1 MVKIPDGNGGKND
14 RVAAGW
20 ASGYNGGMSSEGA
33 ERPKGTPLAGSQCGG
48 VDHVLHRR
56 RFLTGMAAAG
66 ASSVFSWNGLF
77 SVPAFAAQ
85 AKRTAKRCIL
95 LWLCG
100 APSQFETWDPKP
112 GRPTGG
118 PFRAI
123 PTQLPGVQFGEL
135 MPRCASIAGK
145 LAVIR
150 SMKTDQSEHLQGI
163 DLLNR
168 GAGPRPP
175 FIRPTLGA
183 VLSQQ
188 LGHLDN
194 PIPNFVLLDPCPE
207 GNEFKQFKA
216 GNWAGWLGAE
226 YGPVRV
232 GGDFKLENVNR
243 LADLTA
249 DDHEARNALRRFL
262 TKKFENERRSAAAS
276 SQNAVF
282 ERVKGLMSCADLF
295 DLERLPARDRERYG
309 PAAFG
314 MHALLARHLVAN
326 GAPFVMV
333 ANGMPWDSHVFHNEI
348 YQMLVPELDRVL
360 FHLVN
365 DLEERGMLDST
376 LVVAMGE
383 FGRTPW
389 LNQARGR
396 DHYPNAWSL
405 MLTGCGIK
413 RGVVVGATDVDG
425 VDVDGQA
432 YNERNLFATLF
443 TALGIDP
450 YAPYELPDL
459 PLFHRV
465 EDRAEPIRGVLRGSA

>member
-1 MVKIPDGNGGKND
+1 
-14 RVAAGW
+14 
-20 ASGYNGGMSSEGA
+20 
-33 ERPKGTPLAGSQCGG
+33 
-48 VDHVLHRR
+48 
-56 RFLTGMAAAG
+56 MAAAG
-66 ASSVFSWNGLF
+66 ATSVFSWNGLF
-77 SVPAFAAQ
+77 SVPAFAAE
-85 AKRTAKRCIL
+85 ARRSAKRCIL

-123 PTQLPGVQFGEL
+123 NTKLSGVQFGEL
-135 MPRCASIAGK
+135 MPRCASIADK
-145 LAVIR
+145 LAVVR

-163 DLLNR
+163 NLLNR
-168 GAGPRPP
+168 GAAPRPP
-175 FIRPTLGA
+175 FVRPTLGS
-183 VLSQQ
+183 VLAQQ
-188 LGHLDN
+188 LGHLEN
-194 PIPNFVLLDPCPE
+194 PVPNFVLLDPCPE
-207 GNEFKQFKA
+207 GNEFKEFKA

-226 YGPVRV
+226 YAPVRV
-232 GGDFKLENVNR
+232 GGEFRIENVAR
-243 LADLTA
+243 QADLSS

-262 TKKFENERRSAAAS
+262 TKRFENERRSAAAA

-282 ERVKGLMSCADLF
+282 ERVKGLMSCAHLF
-295 DLERLPARDRERYG
+295 DLEKLPSRDKERYG

-314 MHALLARHLVAN
+314 LHALLARHLVEN

-333 ANGMPWDSHVFHNEI
+333 SNGMPWDSHVFHNEI

-365 DLEERGMLDST
+365 DLEERGLLDST

-389 LNQARGR
+389 LNLARGR

-405 MLTGCGIK
+405 MMTGCGIK
-413 RGVVVGATDVDG
+413 RGVVVGATDADG
-425 VDVDGQA
+425 VDVDGTA
-432 YNERNLFATLF
+432 YNEKNLFATLF

-450 YAPYELPDL
+450 YAAYDLGDL
-459 PLFHRV
+459 PTFHRV
-465 EDRAEPIRGVLRGSA
+465 EDRAEPIRGVLA